1 MYCTTKGTEENS
13 AMIHVRRQ
21 KQGLALIHMCTA
33 QAGQKWLSLQLDT
46 KKKSVTYKRKAIGL
60 MASDSGWLL
69 ELKEGDNSKRGEM
82 PKLTGQLL
90 VTDFIIRQPK
100 VLVFA
105 LERRTHLCFK
115 NQCGPRRA
123 VRCCLLILFDCSI
136 VIILHA
142 APGRAQGHVKAG

>member
-1 MYCTTKGTEENS
+1 
-13 AMIHVRRQ
+13 
-21 KQGLALIHMCTA
+21 
-33 QAGQKWLSLQLDT
+33 
-46 KKKSVTYKRKAIGL
+46 
-60 MASDSGWLL
+60 MASDSSWLL

-82 PKLTGQLL
+82 SKLTEHVL

-105 LERRTHLCFK
+105 LEQRTHLCFK
-115 NQCGPRRA
+115 NQCGLRRT
-123 VRCCLLILFDCSI
+123 VHCCLLILFDCSI